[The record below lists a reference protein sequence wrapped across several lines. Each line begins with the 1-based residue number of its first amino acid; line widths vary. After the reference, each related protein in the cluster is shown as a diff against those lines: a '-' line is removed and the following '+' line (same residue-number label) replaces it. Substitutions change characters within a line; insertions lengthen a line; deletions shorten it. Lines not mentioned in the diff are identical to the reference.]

1 MIGGVG
7 YAMNMIGLRLN
18 EPYWLFII
26 YASVSVVVVPF
37 ALAYAILRHRAFDV
51 ALVLNR
57 TIVFALTSAIVL
69 IVSAALEF
77 GAERFLSEGI
87 ILQFAIALSVIISVR
102 LLHRKVDLVV
112 DNVLFRSRLEHEKA
126 LKRFASTLQFYTE
139 EQPLARATIEVLSR
153 YGRVQGSAVYDMAY
167 VEIRAHHE
175 PLLVH
180 ALPAAFPG
188 DRLYPMVRAGRVAGV
203 IATGEP
209 IEDDQIRLEL
219 ATLRTR
225 LGFS

>member
-1 MIGGVG
+1 VLAKLPTMARPTSAAADRGRASIVFAGVMIGGVA

-69 IVSAALEF
+69 IVFAALEF

-112 DNVLFRSRLEHEKA
+112 DNVLFPSRLEHEKA
-126 LKRFASTLQFYTE
+126 LKRFASTQFYTE
-139 EQPLARATIEVLSR
+139 EQPLVRATIEVLSR

-167 VEIRAHHE
+167 ARTTNRCSFTLCRPLFRAIASIRWSE
-175 PLLVH
+175 PV
-180 ALPAAFPG
+180 ASPA
-188 DRLYPMVRAGRVAGV
+188 
-203 IATGEP
+203 
-209 IEDDQIRLEL
+209 
-219 ATLRTR
+219 
-225 LGFS
+225 